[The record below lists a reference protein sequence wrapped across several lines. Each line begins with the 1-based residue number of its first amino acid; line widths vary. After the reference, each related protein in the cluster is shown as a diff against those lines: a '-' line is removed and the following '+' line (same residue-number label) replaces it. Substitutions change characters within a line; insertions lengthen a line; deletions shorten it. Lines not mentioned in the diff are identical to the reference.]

1 MSHHHA
7 ARIGRL
13 RAPRSM
19 ADRSNWHVY
28 DNATSRKH
36 HRASGDWK
44 SRSVLRGAKVVCVTS
59 ASWCRYRP
67 LNQELTL
74 RDIKI
79 YNCKS
84 GMDDLAF

>member
-1 MSHHHA
+1 M
-7 ARIGRL
+7 L
-13 RAPRSM
+13 
-19 ADRSNWHVY
+19 DRSNLHVY
-28 DNATSRKH
+28 DNATGRDH
-36 HRASGDWK
+36 HHASGNWK
-44 SRSVLRGAKVVCVTS
+44 SGSVLRGAKVVYVTS
-59 ASWCRYRP
+59 ASWCRYSL